1 MKGLMAACLFGVTAT
16 VAAQDLNTAYYTR
29 DYMYRHNM
37 NPAFANDHNYVAI
50 PVLGNINVNVQSNFG
65 YKAIFYKNPQYGT
78 VAGAKKTTTFM
89 SPYISNDEALK
100 GFSKGTNRLTASLDM
115 PIISIGFKGFGGYN
129 TIELASRNRVGMS
142 LPYDLFAFA
151 KNTGNECYEIGNI
164 NMTAQSYVELALG
177 HSRDINEKLRV
188 GAKAKVLLGI
198 GRGDLTVKD
207 MKADLSQSDK
217 WTLTAGKIEANAS
230 MSGFSYG
237 SEEKEYNSSSE
248 KYDRIN
254 EVNVDGGGIGGFG
267 LAFDF
272 GAIYKI
278 DEDWTVNAAVKDL
291 GFISWSK
298 TQQAK
303 AKTNTFEFDG
313 FHDVS
318 VNSGTGTTVDD
329 QADKY
334 GDQLSDFFNLSDNGN
349 AGGRTT
355 GIGATVNLGATYNLP
370 VYRKMTF
377 GALSSTHI
385 NGAYSWTEGRLSANW
400 EPLKWLDGGMS
411 FAVNSYTT
419 SVGWIINIHPTGFNF
434 FLATDHIVGKVSKEG
449 IPLSGNAN
457 VALGMN
463 IIF

>member
-207 MKADLSQSDK
+207 MKADLSQPDK

-237 SEEKEYNSSSE
+237 SEEKEYNSSDE

-377 GALSSTHI
+377 GALSTTHI